1 MTSSQPNNLVSNYG
15 SIEPRN
21 TGNSDEYVSIS
32 SGTGSSNGQG
42 KKKKN
47 YGSNCRM
54 KVVIYVL
61 VGLALLAGGGIL
73 SYRYPS
79 IWKSWY
85 SKVSSSSDKHSLIEE
100 QEEEE
105 VVDIAKKE
113 HFYHHQIIDHLNPH
127 KSYQITTT
135 TAGGG
140 TSTSTTKTTT
150 TYTQRYYENPTF
162 FGGPGSPIFVI
173 MGGEDPLDGLLYPF
187 VYNNLAQTYRGYTV
201 ALEHRFFGKSMPL
214 GGDVGDIDDN
224 NNNNN
229 INNNNFPNHDD
240 LHQLLTPNQAML
252 DAVHFI
258 QYKRQELGCHL
269 HRGHPDYCPVI
280 SVGGSYPGFLA
291 AVLRMVHSDV
301 IDIGYGSSAPFRL
314 YSHHTD
320 QYAYYDKVTAT
331 AETAS
336 PGCADA
342 VRTTLYDAQEDI
354 QESLDEQLQDV
365 GVTYGICRG
374 SIPSYIQTTSLLAQ
388 ELMLIL
394 ATHFANGN
402 MNYYPPTPEQDFVK
416 GCHIFQ
422 NTNGQYKS
430 TEDKIK
436 AYLLMDSE
444 VSGDGSMDC
453 FDMMTELPPGP
464 NGTISSSD
472 WSGVGAGP
480 EGYYW
485 DYISCQLIPMCGFSS
500 ASMFP
505 VRDWNYTWVI
515 HHCMNRFDWYPDLWT
530 LQEEFHFD
538 NLSDVTRLLLTNG
551 IVDGWSISSVLE
563 DNVAPGVRVVNMVNV
578 RIVNRRYSCSSRH
591 RCLSRNQCYSLLTV
605 YFFVSVFYQF

>member
-1 MTSSQPNNLVSNYG
+1 MTSSQPISSSSNYG
-15 SIEPRN
+15 AIEPPN
-21 TGNSDEYVSIS
+21 TTDDDYVTI
-32 SGTGSSNGQG
+32 SSNGE
-42 KKKKN
+42 KKN
-47 YGSNCRM
+47 GHSVKNSSNRYM
-54 KVVIYVL
+54 VYLLLGVTVL
-61 VGLALLAGGGIL
+61 TGGIFAYL
-73 SYRYPS
+73 RYS
-79 IWKSWY
+79 TYSTSWKSWY
-85 SKVSSSSDKHSLIEE
+85 SRIPSSTYHSLKVNEE
-100 QEEEE
+100 VDE
-105 VVDIAKKE
+105 VVDISKKE
-113 HFYHHQIIDHLNPH
+113 HFYHHQIIDHLHP
-127 KSYQITTT
+127 KKAYQLIATGSSADGGEGTTT
-135 TAGGG
+135 
-140 TSTSTTKTTT
+140 ST
-150 TYTQRYYENPTF
+150 TYTQRYYENPTY
-162 FGGPGSPIFVI
+162 FGGPGSPIFLI

-187 VYNNLAQTYRGYTV
+187 VYNNLAQTYHGYTV

-214 GGDVGDIDDN
+214 GGAEGDDSDTS
-224 NNNNN
+224 
-229 INNNNFPNHDD
+229 FPHHDD

-258 QYKRQELGCHL
+258 QFKRQELGCHL
-269 HRGHPDYCPVI
+269 HRGHPDYCPVV

-342 VRTTLYDAQEDI
+342 VRATLYEAQEDI
-354 QESLDEQLQDV
+354 VESLNEQLEDV

-374 SIPSYIQTTSLLAQ
+374 SIPSYIQSTAMLAQ
-388 ELMLIL
+388 ELMLIV

-430 TEDKIK
+430 TEEKIK

-444 VSGDGSMDC
+444 ESADASTGSTAPTDC

-500 ASMFP
+500 ESMFP

-515 HHCMNRFDWYPDLWT
+515 DHCMNRFDWYPDLWA

-538 NLSDVTRLLLTNG
+538 HLSDVTRLVLTNG

-578 RIVNRRYSCSSRH
+578 SNDKSS
-591 RCLSRNQCYSLLTV
+591 
-605 YFFVSVFYQF
+605 

>member
-1 MTSSQPNNLVSNYG
+1 MTSYPSVASSNYG
-15 SIEPRN
+15 SIEPQST
-21 TGNSDEYVSIS
+21 TGDDYVTI
-32 SGTGSSNGQG
+32 SSNGE
-42 KKKKN
+42 KN
-47 YGSNCRM
+47 GSYGSTNNSIGRWM
-54 KVVIYVL
+54 TYITVGTVV
-61 VGLALLAGGGIL
+61 ALTGGIFVYSYHNTRLPSL
-73 SYRYPS
+73 SFSTYHTL
-79 IWKSWY
+79 
-85 SKVSSSSDKHSLIEE
+85 SSEGEGKDET
-100 QEEEE
+100 E

-113 HFYHHQIIDHLNPH
+113 HFYHHQIIDHLNPT
-127 KSYQITTT
+127 KEYTVTT
-135 TAGGG
+135 G
-140 TSTSTTKTTT
+140 STSSSSSSSSSSATTST
-150 TYTQRYYENPTF
+150 TYTQRYYENPTY
-162 FGGPGSPIFVI
+162 FGGPGSPIFII

-187 VYNNLAQTYRGYTV
+187 VYNNLAQTFHGYTV

-214 GGDVGDIDDN
+214 GGADDVN
-224 NNNNN
+224 H
-229 INNNNFPNHDD
+229 FPNHDD

-269 HRGHPDYCPVI
+269 HRGHPDYCPVV

-320 QYAYYDKVTAT
+320 QYAYYDKVTTT

-342 VRTTLYDAQEDI
+342 VRATLYDAQEDI
-354 QESLDEQLQDV
+354 TESLNELLQDV

-374 SIPSYIQTTSLLAQ
+374 SIPSYIQSTAQLAQ
-388 ELMLIL
+388 ELMLII

-422 NTNGQYKS
+422 NIDGQYKS
-430 TEDKIK
+430 TEEKIK

-444 VSGDGSMDC
+444 DSSDDSSVDC

-500 ASMFP
+500 ESMFP

-515 HHCMNRFDWYPDLWT
+515 NHCMNRFDWYPDLWS

-538 NLSDVTRLLLTNG
+538 DLSHVTRLLLTNG

-578 RIVNRRYSCSSRH
+578 RT
-591 RCLSRNQCYSLLTV
+591 L
-605 YFFVSVFYQF
+605 SVFGVVIIIIIISSSF

>member
-1 MTSSQPNNLVSNYG
+1 MTSSQPVTVGASSNYG
-15 SIEPRN
+15 SIEPPN
-21 TGNSDEYVSIS
+21 TTDDDYVTI
-32 SGTGSSNGQG
+32 SSNGE
-42 KKKKN
+42 KK
-47 YGSNCRM
+47 GSHGSKSNSISRWM
-54 KVVIYVL
+54 MHLILGVV
-61 VGLALLAGGGIL
+61 LLTGGVVA
-73 SYRYPS
+73 YRYS
-79 IWKSWY
+79 TYSTTWKSWY
-85 SKVSSSSDKHSLIEE
+85 SNHHAVKLIKEE
-100 QEEEE
+100 DE
-105 VVDIAKKE
+105 VDIAKKE
-113 HFYHHQIIDHLNPH
+113 HFYHHQIIDHLNPKKEYKIIADGH
-127 KSYQITTT
+127 EGTTT
-135 TAGGG
+135 
-140 TSTSTTKTTT
+140 ST
-150 TYTQRYYENPTF
+150 TYTQRYYENPTY
-162 FGGPGSPIFVI
+162 FGGPGSPIFMI

-214 GGDVGDIDDN
+214 GGADDDN
-224 NNNNN
+224 S
-229 INNNNFPNHDD
+229 FPNHDD

-342 VRTTLYDAQEDI
+342 VRATLYDAQEDI
-354 QESLDEQLQDV
+354 VESLNELLHDV

-374 SIPSYIQTTSLLAQ
+374 SIPSYIQSTAELAK
-388 ELMLIL
+388 ELMLII

-422 NTNGQYKS
+422 NANGLYKS
-430 TEDKIK
+430 TEEKIK

-444 VSGDGSMDC
+444 ASSDGSTTDC

-500 ASMFP
+500 ESMFP

-515 HHCMNRFDWYPDLWT
+515 NHCMNRFDWYPDLWS
-530 LQEEFHFD
+530 LQEEFRFD
-538 NLSDVTRLLLTNG
+538 DLSDITRLLLTNG

-563 DNVAPGVRVVNMVNV
+563 DKVAPGVRVVNMVNGAHHSDLSHVGPTPNDTPDVKEAFVEITKIIGDWLNEV
-578 RIVNRRYSCSSRH
+578 REEN
-591 RCLSRNQCYSLLTV
+591 TD
-605 YFFVSVFYQF
+605 

>member
-1 MTSSQPNNLVSNYG
+1 M
-15 SIEPRN
+15 
-21 TGNSDEYVSIS
+21 
-32 SGTGSSNGQG
+32 
-42 KKKKN
+42 
-47 YGSNCRM
+47 
-54 KVVIYVL
+54 
-61 VGLALLAGGGIL
+61 
-73 SYRYPS
+73 
-79 IWKSWY
+79 
-85 SKVSSSSDKHSLIEE
+85 
-100 QEEEE
+100 
-105 VVDIAKKE
+105 
-113 HFYHHQIIDHLNPH
+113 
-127 KSYQITTT
+127 
-135 TAGGG
+135 
-140 TSTSTTKTTT
+140 
-150 TYTQRYYENPTF
+150 
-162 FGGPGSPIFVI
+162 I

-187 VYNNLAQTYRGYTV
+187 VYNNLAQTYHGYTV

-214 GGDVGDIDDN
+214 GGADDTEDDN
-224 NNNNN
+224 S
-229 INNNNFPNHDD
+229 NFPNHND

-258 QYKRQELGCHL
+258 QYKRNELGCHL

-342 VRTTLYDAQEDI
+342 VRATLYDAQEDI
-354 QESLDEQLQDV
+354 VESLNEQLQDV

-374 SIPSYIQTTSLLAQ
+374 SIPSYIQSTAELAK
-388 ELMLIL
+388 ELMLIV

-402 MNYYPPTPEQDFVK
+402 MNFYPPTPEQDFVK

-422 NTNGQYKS
+422 NVDGQYKS
-430 TEDKIK
+430 TEEKIK

-444 VSGDGSMDC
+444 ESSNNSSSSTSATVPTDC

-480 EGYYW
+480 EGYFW

-500 ASMFP
+500 ESMFP

-515 HHCMNRFDWYPDLWT
+515 NHCMDRFDWYPNLWS

-538 NLSDVTRLLLTNG
+538 NLSHVTRLLLTNG

-563 DNVAPGVRVVNMVNV
+563 DKVAPGVRVVNMVNV
-578 RIVNRRYSCSSRH
+578 RTF
-591 RCLSRNQCYSLLTV
+591 LSLLLLMISNPTKVGHRIYVPVLHTHFNPLSFCFIRVHITV
-605 YFFVSVFYQF
+605 IFHM

>member
-1 MTSSQPNNLVSNYG
+1 MTSTSSSNYG
-15 SIEPRN
+15 SIEPQN
-21 TGNSDEYVSIS
+21 ATNEYVTISNNEEKQKHGHGRSIVMYLLL
-32 SGTGSSNGQG
+32 G
-42 KKKKN
+42 
-47 YGSNCRM
+47 
-54 KVVIYVL
+54 VV
-61 VGLALLAGGGIL
+61 LLTGGIWAYH
-73 SYRYPS
+73 SS
-79 IWKSWY
+79 VGNSWY
-85 SKVSSSSDKHSLIEE
+85 SRIPSSVSHSLKVD
-100 QEEEE
+100 E
-105 VVDIAKKE
+105 VDLAKKE
-113 HFYHHQIIDHLNPH
+113 HFYHHQIIDHLNP
-127 KSYQITTT
+127 KKAYTVRAADGTTT
-135 TAGGG
+135 TT
-140 TSTSTTKTTT
+140 TST
-150 TYTQRYYENPTF
+150 TYTQRYYENPTY
-162 FGGPGSPIFVI
+162 FGGPGSPIFMI

-187 VYNNLAQTYRGYTV
+187 VYNNLAQTYHGYTV

-214 GGDVGDIDDN
+214 GGGESDDDN
-224 NNNNN
+224 S
-229 INNNNFPNHDD
+229 FPNHDD

-269 HRGHPDYCPVI
+269 HRGHPDYCPVV

-291 AVLRMVHSDV
+291 AVLRMEHSDI

-320 QYAYYDKVTAT
+320 QYAYYDKVTDT

-342 VRTTLYDAQEDI
+342 VRTALYEAQEDI
-354 QESLDEQLQDV
+354 MESLDEQLQDV

-374 SIPSYIQTTSLLAQ
+374 SIPSYIQTTSMLAR
-388 ELMLIL
+388 ELMLII

-444 VSGDGSMDC
+444 ESDNGTLADC

-480 EGYYW
+480 EGFYW
-485 DYISCQLIPMCGFSS
+485 DFISCQLIPMCGFSNE
-500 ASMFP
+500 SMFP
-505 VRDWNYTWVI
+505 VRDWNFTWVI
-515 HHCMNRFDWYPDLWT
+515 EHCMNRFDWHPDLWV

-538 NLSDVTRLLLTNG
+538 DLSDVTRLVLTNG

-578 RIVNRRYSCSSRH
+578 SVGH
-591 RCLSRNQCYSLLTV
+591 
-605 YFFVSVFYQF
+605 VSQLFMSI